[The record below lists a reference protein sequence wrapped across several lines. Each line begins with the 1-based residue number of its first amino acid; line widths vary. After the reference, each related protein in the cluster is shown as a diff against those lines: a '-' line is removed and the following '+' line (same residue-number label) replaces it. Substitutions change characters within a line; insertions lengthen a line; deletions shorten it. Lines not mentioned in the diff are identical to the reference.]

1 MSAVARAAIG
11 LDALIGRRGALA
23 VDLLVVAALA
33 GYVVLFLAV
42 RGATNACF
50 FVLILLAL
58 LCLVRQRAAF
68 AAAWRLQG
76 SRILVVALGL
86 VFAAAV
92 AANLLR
98 GQFDLVDLDGPS
110 RYLLAGLLLLFLT
123 AKRVQFVRIFA
134 AVLPLATLAAL
145 AAVLLHT
152 DTANR
157 WNGRFATS
165 FVDPNTLGG
174 YAVILTF
181 LMLLTAASPGERS
194 PLRRVLPW
202 LGAAAGLLLTMF
214 AASRG
219 AWLAVPLLAAL
230 WLHLRWQQGA
240 GRVASQGLVVFGIM
254 ALVAVV
260 VPDVAQRGMAGSH
273 EVRSWLD
280 GTNPMTPAGQRLS
293 VWQLSLDLFAA
304 SPLTGYG
311 WTAVATTQLAR
322 PEVASAAPPPEIIHI
337 LAQGGPHNDL
347 LTLALSHGVFG
358 ITAFATLLFVPAAF
372 FWRRRKTATG
382 DARLACE
389 LGVCL
394 VAGVLVCGL
403 TNEML
408 SLKYLASF
416 YGLTVAGLAA
426 QVLSEERTV
435 GGAA

>member
-1 MSAVARAAIG
+1 MSAVARPAIG
-11 LDALIGRRGALA
+11 LDALIGRRGAPA
-23 VDLLVVAALA
+23 VDLLVIAALA

-42 RGATNACF
+42 RRATNACF
-50 FVLILLAL
+50 FVLVLLAL
-58 LCLVRQRAAF
+58 LYLAQQRAAF
-68 AAAWRLQG
+68 AAAWRLEG
-76 SRILVVALGL
+76 SRMLVAALGA
-86 VFAAAV
+86 VFVAAV
-92 AANLLR
+92 AAKLLR
-98 GQFDLVDLDGPS
+98 GQFDHVDLDGPS

-134 AVLPLATLAAL
+134 AVLPLATLVAL

-152 DTANR
+152 DAANR

-181 LMLLTAASPGERS
+181 LILLTAASPGERS
-194 PLRRVLPW
+194 PWRRALPW
-202 LGAAAGLLLTMF
+202 LGAAAGLLLTTL

-219 AWLAVPLLAAL
+219 AWLAIPPLAAL
-230 WLHLRWQQGA
+230 WLYLRWQRGA
-240 GRVASQGLVVFGIM
+240 ARLAWQGLVVLGIV

-260 VPDVAQRGMAGSH
+260 APDVALRGMAGGH

-293 VWQLSLDLFAA
+293 VWQLGLELFAA
-304 SPLTGYG
+304 SPLAGHG
-311 WTAVATTQLAR
+311 SSAVPTALLAR
-322 PEVASAAPPPEIIHI
+322 PELTSATPPEIIHI

-358 ITAFATLLFVPAAF
+358 IAAFAALLFVPAAF
-372 FWRRRKTATG
+372 FWRRRNTAKG

-426 QVLSEERTV
+426 QILSEQRTV

>member
-1 MSAVARAAIG
+1 MSAVARPAIG
-11 LDALIGRRGALA
+11 LDALIGRRGAPA

-42 RGATNACF
+42 RRATNACF
-50 FVLILLAL
+50 FFLVLLAL
-58 LCLVRQRAAF
+58 LYLAQQRAAF
-68 AAAWRLQG
+68 AAAWRLEG
-76 SRILVVALGL
+76 SRMLVAALGS

-92 AANLLR
+92 AAKLLR
-98 GQFDLVDLDGPS
+98 GQFDHVDLDGPS

-134 AVLPLATLAAL
+134 AALPLATLAAL
-145 AAVLLHT
+145 VAVLLHT

-181 LMLLTAASPGERS
+181 LILLTAASRERS
-194 PLRRVLPW
+194 LWRRALPW
-202 LGAAAGLLLTMF
+202 LGAAAGLVLTMY

-219 AWLAVPLLAAL
+219 AWLAIPPLAAL
-230 WLHLRWQQGA
+230 WLYLRLQQGA
-240 GRVASQGLVVFGIM
+240 GRLAVQGLVVFGIV

-260 VPDVAQRGMAGSH
+260 VPDIALRGMAGSH

-280 GTNPMTPAGQRLS
+280 GTNPTTPAGQRLS
-293 VWQLSLDLFAA
+293 VWQLGLELFAA
-304 SPLTGYG
+304 SPLAGYG
-311 WTAVATTQLAR
+311 SKAVQTTQLAH
-322 PEVASAAPPPEIIHI
+322 PELLSAAPPEIVHI

-358 ITAFATLLFVPAAF
+358 IAAFAALLFVPAAF
-372 FWRRRKTATG
+372 FWRRRNTATG

-426 QVLSEERTV
+426 QILSEERTV

>member
-1 MSAVARAAIG
+1 MSAVARPAIR
-11 LDALIGRRGALA
+11 LDALIGRRGAPA
-23 VDLLVVAALA
+23 VDLLLVAALA

-50 FVLILLAL
+50 LILILLAL
-58 LCLVRQRAAF
+58 LYLVRQRAAF
-68 AAAWRLQG
+68 AAAWRLQD
-76 SRILVVALGL
+76 SRILVAALGS

-134 AVLPLATLAAL
+134 TVLPLATLAAL

-174 YAVILTF
+174 YTVILTF

-202 LGAAAGLLLTMF
+202 LGAAAGLLLAMF

-219 AWLAVPLLAAL
+219 AWLAIPPLAAL
-230 WLHLRWQQGA
+230 WLCLRWQQGA
-240 GRVASQGLVVFGIM
+240 SQGLVLFGIV

-260 VPDVAQRGMAGSH
+260 VPDVALRGMAGSH

-293 VWQLSLDLFAA
+293 VWQLGLELFAA

-311 WTAVATTQLAR
+311 WTAVSTTQLAR
-322 PEVASAAPPPEIIHI
+322 PEFASAAPPPEIIHI

-358 ITAFATLLFVPAAF
+358 IAAFAALLFVPAAF
-372 FWRRRKTATG
+372 FWRRRNTATG

-426 QVLSEERTV
+426 QILSEERTV